1 MKATS
6 PGRFF
11 RLAVF
16 APAAAALFVIIS
28 VFPYEYRDSDSSCY
42 SSLSQKLARR
52 PYGEWCAPQWDG
64 HGGNEGLFFEHPPGI
79 FWLPALFIQA
89 GVKADRAALW
99 ANFVYLLSS
108 LFLIFKL
115 AERRGDSL
123 LGWGAVWGVILTP
136 AFLQYL
142 IRASQEPPLALAVL
156 AGIYGL
162 VRLRDSRWGGWLFA
176 AALVS
181 AVMIKGVSAV
191 WLSLPA
197 GLFWLLAARNR
208 KTFSWIA
215 AGHLIAL
222 AAAALFEVW
231 FRETTQLGFWS
242 SYFAVQGG
250 RSLGGAFRPLH
261 AAYNFAWY
269 AARILWF
276 AAPWTFLL
284 IYDGAASLRKKRPFP
299 RDGFA
304 RFLLLSVLIAAVLFS
319 LSDRK
324 ADRYIFP
331 AYPLTALAG
340 LLVFF
345 KVRPKAADYLAKGER
360 WFPAAFSLA
369 LVVLTFLR
377 IFFHSHLYRYVRI
390 WPQ

>member
-1 MKATS
+1 MNTAFGFLLLQL
-6 PGRFF
+6 P
-11 RLAVF
+11 F
-16 APAAAALFVIIS
+16 AEAGPEA
-28 VFPYEYRDSDSSCY
+28 
-42 SSLSQKLARR
+42 
-52 PYGEWCAPQWDG
+52 YGEWCAPQWGG
-64 HGGNEGLFFEHPPGI
+64 HGGNAFFEHPPG
-79 FWLPALFIQA
+79 FSGFRRSSFKRASRPTW
-89 GVKADRAALW
+89 AALW

-108 LFLIFKL
+108 LFFDFQ
-115 AERRGDSL
+115 AGGETGDSL

-142 IRASQEPPLALAVL
+142 IRANQEPPLALAVL

-345 KVRPKAADYLAKGER
+345 RRPAEGRGLFGER
-360 WFPAAFSLA
+360 RTVVSGCFFPA

-377 IFFHSHLYRYVRI
+377 IFSI
-390 WPQ
+390 PISIDT